1 MAKRTVDVLLANW
14 RRAPLSDREM
24 ALAEFASDLT
34 LMPGHA
40 DESGL
45 DLLRTAGLSEAEIL
59 ETVQIVAIFN
69 ATNRLNSGLGTKIDD
84 AAHDALRR
92 T

>member
-1 MAKRTVDVLLANW
+1 MYCW
-14 RRAPLSDREM
+14 RRAPLSSREM

-34 LMPGHA
+34 LTPGHA

-45 DLLRTAGLSEAEIL
+45 DLLRAAGLIEAEML

-69 ATNRLNSGLGTKIDD
+69 ATNRLNSGLDTKIEDD
-84 AAHDALRR
+84 VHDALRR
-92 T
+92 A